1 MQLQNSVAVITGGA
15 SGIGRATAELF
26 AKEGARVVIADLNGK
41 QAEEVASAID
51 QASGEAMAVQA
62 DVTSP
67 EAVAHVFAR
76 ANEVFGPVTILVNN
90 AGASIGNDVLTI
102 EPEVWDRN
110 FEIVLKSAFLCTRA
124 ALPDMIAAG
133 KGVIINIASVNGITA
148 VGEEAY
154 SAAKAGMINFTQNT
168 AVKYGPQ
175 GVRINCIAPGTID
188 TPIWGERKAVNPKVM
203 DSLVPWYPL
212 GRVGV
217 AEDIAQAALFLAS
230 DNASWITGVTLPVDG
245 GLTAGYPLMG
255 RDLNPAGTS

>member
-1 MQLQNSVAVITGGA
+1 MQLQNNVAVVTGGA

-51 QASGEAMAVQA
+51 QAGGEAMAVQA

-67 EAVAHVFAR
+67 EAVAYVFAR

-90 AGASIGNDVLTI
+90 AGASIGNDVLSI

-110 FEIVLKSAFLCTRA
+110 FEIVLKSAFLCTKA
-124 ALPDMIAAG
+124 ALPAMIAAG
-133 KGVIINIASVNGITA
+133 KGAIINIASVNGLTA

-168 AVKYGPQ
+168 AVKYGQ
-175 GVRINCIAPGTID
+175 HGVRINCIAPGTID
-188 TPIWGERKAVNPKVM
+188 TPIWGERKAANPHVM
-203 DSLVPWYPL
+203 ASLAPWYPL

-217 AEDIAQAALFLAS
+217 ADDVAQAALFLAS

-245 GLTAGYPLMG
+245 GLTAGNPLFG
-255 RDLNPAGTS
+255 RDLNPAGEP